1 MATLSRTIAAS
12 SDDARQSNDAVVT
25 SGTNISVDFSY
36 RLAGLRFTNI
46 TIPQGATINSATLTV
61 YLPNASYDSPDVTI
75 WGEDIDD
82 APTFTTADNN
92 ISGRTPTT
100 ATVVWNAAN
109 IGTGWKAAPGL
120 ASIIQEIVNRAM
132 WASGNDIA
140 LILKG
145 NSTNPLRFNSYDGG
159 ASDYATLDIDY
170 TESSQNNGAAAIT
183 LGALTASSAG
193 KVTTHGDSWGLSFGP
208 KPWWCSS

>member
-12 SDDARQSNDAVVT
+12 SDDARQSDDAVVT

-82 APTFTTADNN
+82 APTFTTGANN
-92 ISGRTPTT
+92 ISSRTPTT
-100 ATVVWNAAN
+100 ATVVWSASS
-109 IGTGWKAAPGL
+109 IGTGVKVSPEL
-120 ASIIQEIVNRAM
+120 KTIIQEIVNRAG
-132 WASGNDIA
+132 WVSGNAIA

-145 NSTNPLRFNSYDGG
+145 NSTSALRFDTYEDGAG
-159 ASDYATLDIDY
+159 ANAELDIDY
-170 TESSQNNGAAAIT
+170 TAPAA
-183 LGALTASSAG
+183 G
-193 KVTTHGDSWGLSFGP
+193 VP
-208 KPWWCSS
+208 KHAMYYARMRG